1 MPNFNNANTSRIS
14 AKNINSINFSSYKGV
29 VNGNIFETTP
39 YPEEPVVACDN
50 NLDFSC
56 QDNSEYIPL
65 I

>member
-1 MPNFNNANTSRIS
+1 MNAIGRQGTNNNS
-14 AKNINSINFSSYKGV
+14 AKSVNKISVSVYKGTLS
-29 VNGNIFETTP
+29 GNIIPTIPIIPTP
-39 YPEEPVVACDN
+39 AICDN